1 VYNLKDDR
9 FVWDDDKYAINLNKH
24 GVSFREASSA
34 FDDDNAV
41 YFDDESHSQDEDRF
55 IVIGYSENARMLM
68 VCHCYR
74 NGDSLI
80 RIISARKANKK
91 EMAQYGR

>member
-1 VYNLKDDR
+1 MRDER
-9 FVWDDDKYAINLNKH
+9 FVWDDEKYAINLNKH
-24 GVSFREASSA
+24 GVSFREASSV
-34 FDDDNAV
+34 FDDCNAV
-41 YFDDESHSQDEDRF
+41 YFDDEQHSQDEERF
-55 IVIGYSENARMLM
+55 IVIGYSESARLLM

-91 EMAQYGR
+91 EMEQYGR